1 MKILKYSFLLAV
13 AFALLLSGCETD
25 KEKAE
30 KHHFDNMVYISTT
43 DIVESLLFTEGD
55 DATQSTTLSIAM
67 ADMEDD
73 EVTATVVVNSNLLST
88 YQEAYYDEDA
98 ELFPVSNVT
107 IEDGDLVIEPGS
119 VSSES
124 ATITFSGLGSLDREV
139 TYVLPV
145 QLTDVQGADLLES
158 KSVMY
163 YVFEGSSLINVVCG
177 ITSNRGYPDFND
189 EDDYA
194 SLTALTFEA
203 LIYAD
208 SFPNT
213 LHTLMGI
220 EGNFLLR
227 FGDSGVDPNQLQLA
241 TSAGN
246 LTSTDLAVNTG
257 EWYHIAVTF
266 DAGTVVFYYNGVQKY
281 TGTLSLSSVDLSA
294 AHNNEDVD
302 PITRCFWVGYAYS
315 SDRYFDGY
323 FSELRIWNRAL
334 TSDEINE
341 TNHFYTVDGDSE
353 GLIAYWKLNE
363 GAGTTGADSSEYG
376 HDLTFDSTPV
386 WKSVA
391 LPED

>member
-1 MKILKYSFLLAV
+1 MKILKYGFLLAAMS
-13 AFALLLSGCETD
+13 AFVLTGCDTD

-30 KHHFDNMVYISTT
+30 KHHFDNIVYISTT
-43 DIVESLLFTEGD
+43 DVVESLLFTEGEE
-55 DATQSTTLSIAM
+55 ATETATLSIAM
-67 ADMEDD
+67 ADMEDS
-73 EVTATVVVNSNLLST
+73 EVTATVVVNSSLLST

-98 ELFPVSNVT
+98 QLFPTSNVT
-107 IEDGDLVIEPGS
+107 IEDADLVIEPGS
-119 VSSES
+119 VASES
-124 ATITFSGLGSLDREV
+124 ATITFSGLGSLDREI

-145 QLTDVQGADLLES
+145 QLTDVRGADLLDS

-177 ITSNRGYPDFND
+177 ITSNRGYPDFAGESTYSN
-189 EDDYA
+189 
-194 SLTALTFEA
+194 LTALTFEA
-203 LIYAD
+203 LVYAD

-227 FGDSGVDPNQLQLA
+227 FGDAGVEPNQLQLA

-246 LTSTDLAVNTG
+246 LSSTDLQINTG

-281 TGTLSLSSVDLSA
+281 TGSLSLSSVDLSA
-294 AHNNEDVD
+294 THSNEDVD

-323 FSELRIWNRAL
+323 FSELRIWNRVL
-334 TSDEINE
+334 TADEIND
-341 TNHFYTVDGDSE
+341 TNHFYTVDGDSD

-363 GAGTTGADSSEYG
+363 GAGTTGADSSKYG
-376 HDLTFDSTPV
+376 HNLTFDSTPV